1 MESVAEIR
9 RAEEE
14 SREQSREEGRKQ
26 NTAKTEKKNK
36 QVKITVVRA
45 RFLKRKI
52 HTLTN
57 KT

>member
-1 MESVAEIR
+1 MWRKLGEQKQKAES
-9 RAEEE
+9 RAERKEE
-14 SREQSREEGRKQ
+14 NKTQQKQ
-26 NTAKTEKKNK
+26 KKKNK